1 MENAWLKLS
10 KNEDKKV
17 TEYCEEYKSFLD
29 VAKTER
35 LATEEII
42 KIAEENGFKNIEQF
56 SKKKPKSGDKIYVN
70 YKGKSLI
77 MFVVGTENVEN
88 GMNMV
93 GAHLDSPRLDLKANP
108 LYESDN
114 IAKLKTHYYGGVKK
128 YQYATIPLA
137 MHGVVYNKNGEKVE
151 IHIGEDD
158 NDPVFCVSDL
168 LIHLSKD
175 QMQKTLAEGITGE
188 QLNVIIGNKP
198 IKDGDK
204 NSVKKHILNILKEKY
219 NIEEED
225 FKIAELEIVPAG
237 KAKDLG
243 LDRSMILAYGHDDR
257 VCAFATLKA
266 MLEVKKPKKT
276 AVGIFVDK
284 EEIGSVGNTG
294 MASHIFENIITEF
307 INLSEEATYLKVQRA
322 LKNSRVLS
330 ADVTV
335 GYDPDFAETTEKLNT
350 AYIGNGIALCK
361 YTGSR
366 GKAGSND
373 ASAEFLNEVRKTFD
387 DNNVAWQTGELGKVD
402 QGGGGTI
409 AYLISKYGAEVV
421 DCGTPV
427 LSMHAP
433 YEIASKV
440 DCYMTY
446 KCYLSFL
453 K

>member
-42 KIAEENGFKNIEQF
+42 KIAEENGFRSIEQF

-70 YKGKSLI
+70 YKSKSVI

-387 DNNVAWQTGELGKVD
+387 DNNVIWQTGELGKVD